1 MQRTRLT
8 AGRRSS
14 ALDGGG
20 NRWRTVLTC
29 SPPTEPTPGAFPEI
43 ATTIPDGES
52 RSPGSSSTES
62 RTSSALNVAWK
73 NSAWRELKFVA
84 GKEAAIRL
92 FEGRRPVLTAVV
104 GRRIRAGV
112 IDAFVNTIRG
122 WSGDYLLMDPEE
134 VLGEL
139 GDDEE
144 RDFESFSRILV
155 AIDSG
160 DLEAVLATA
169 GRYVGELREDSDKCL
184 VNIVGYTYW

>member
-1 MQRTRLT
+1 M
-8 AGRRSS
+8 A
-14 ALDGGG
+14 
-20 NRWRTVLTC
+20 NRAYLFPADRADSWGFPRDRYYDSRWGIPL
-29 SPPTEPTPGAFPEI
+29 SWFFFYREPDI
-43 ATTIPDGES
+43 KRVD
-52 RSPGSSSTES
+52 
-62 RTSSALNVAWK
+62 VAWK

-112 IDAFVNTIRG
+112 IDAFVDTIRG